1 MLSLDKAQE
10 ILRAAGFQIEGQPK
24 RYSNY
29 GWTIKLANGCAVII
43 YDKGS
48 FQIVGGAREQV
59 EKAVKANLMAYD
71 EFNTKVF
78 VVYGHDR
85 NARDQLEL
93 LLRKLELIPLFLDDL
108 PSGGKTIIEKLEK
121 YIPQANFGVV
131 LLTPDD
137 IGCKRTA
144 PQKARPRARQN
155 VILELGMLYMKLS
168 RGRVALIVKKS
179 DDEIELPSDLEGI
192 MRLNYMDS
200 VQEVEGDLV
209 RELKDKGY
217 HLNHQT

>member
-43 YDKGS
+43 YDKGNY
-48 FQIVGGAREQV
+48 QIVGGAREQV

-93 LLRKLELIPLFLDDL
+93 LLR
-108 PSGGKTIIEKLEK
+108 KTIIEKLEK

>member
-1 MLSLDKAQE
+1 MTETQ
-10 ILRAAGFQIEGQPK
+10 G
-24 RYSNY
+24 
-29 GWTIKLANGCAVII
+29 
-43 YDKGS
+43 
-48 FQIVGGAREQV
+48 
-59 EKAVKANLMAYD
+59 
-71 EFNTKVF
+71 
-78 VVYGHDR
+78 
-85 NARDQLEL
+85 DQLEL